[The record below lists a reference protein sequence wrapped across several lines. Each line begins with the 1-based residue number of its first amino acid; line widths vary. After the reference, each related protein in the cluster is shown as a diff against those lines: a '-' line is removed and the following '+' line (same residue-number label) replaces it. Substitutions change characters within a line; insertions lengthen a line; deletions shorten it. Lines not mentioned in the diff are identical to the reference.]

1 MEERIQALAL
11 RLEEIDALLASP
23 EIAADAEK
31 MRDLLRERKHL
42 EPITTL
48 YAEYKRLHDYFGK
61 GENNVMKVL
70 KEISVG

>member
-31 MRDLLRERKHL
+31 MRDLLRERKHRIPMT
-42 EPITTL
+42 ERRTMRFMRSI
-48 YAEYKRLHDYFGK
+48 KRPQKSSRRQSF
-61 GENNVMKVL
+61 
-70 KEISVG
+70 